1 MNIRGT
7 VTEARRKVPIVGA
20 KVILAIGDREFA
32 MSTNNV
38 GRFEHR
44 EDANFAGETL
54 TCTVEKEKF
63 ETAVVQRPIHSDI
76 INLTIIMRLEKPVL
90 SSPQPRRRGKN
101 PIPPILGPLYSPIS
115 GGTDKLADVLKKHW
129 AKILAG
135 IVLLVM
141 ISVSVSTCSRP
152 TIKTFSASSSNVKR
166 GEKVKLTWE
175 TGEATLV
182 TLNGVKVTLSGSTDM
197 TPTETRPYSYE
208 LTAKN
213 KYGGSRK
220 DIIVAVIPAP
230 APTVKFRVE
239 PQEVAKNEIAV
250 LHWETSGATEVRLNH
265 GKVGLS
271 GHQEVKAN
279 ATQTYTL
286 VAQNE
291 DGEKVE
297 SLTLKVIPAAGA
309 PDSKLHL
316 SFNATRN
323 TIRPGE
329 DTTLSW
335 DSGTVKDVELI
346 QGNQAPEIV
355 PPRGEVKVS
364 PTATTRYTLTG
375 YPPTGPPII
384 RIVKIRVASVP
395 AVLHG
400 IDTRPQ
406 ADADPSVTFS
416 AQAESIPQGQGT
428 QLIWKVEN
436 AKEVKFKADG
446 ESEKSLPFIG
456 SMQVTPKLTT
466 TYTLSAMGEK
476 GPTATKTV
484 TVRVTNDAAAF
495 STGGAAV
502 EAEVV
507 GIAGFTYNLRIR
519 GKEYAVTADI
529 HTNRD
534 SNIGSGD
541 SVTVRVDDGRV
552 LEMKR

>member
-7 VTEARRKVPIVGA
+7 VTEARRKGPIVGA

-90 SSPQPRRRGKN
+90 SSPQPRRRDKN
-101 PIPPILGPLYSPIS
+101 PNPPIPGPLYSPIS

-182 TLNGVKVTLSGSTDM
+182 TLNGVKVALSGSTDM

-213 KYGGSRK
+213 KYGASRK

-239 PQEVAKNEIAV
+239 PQQVAKNEIAV

-271 GHQEVKAN
+271 GRQEVKAD

-286 VAQNE
+286 VAHNE

-297 SLTLKVIPAAGA
+297 SLTLKVIPAAGLS
-309 PDSKLHL
+309 DSKAQL
-316 SFNATRN
+316 SFKATRT

-329 DTTLSW
+329 DTMLSW
-335 DSGTVKDVELI
+335 DTGTVKDVELR
-346 QGNQAPEIV
+346 QGNQAPKIV
-355 PPRGEVKVS
+355 PPMGEVKVS
-364 PTATTRYTLTG
+364 PTATTRYRLTG
-375 YPPTGPPII
+375 YPPTGPPIT
-384 RIVKIRVASVP
+384 RIVNIRVASVS
-395 AVLHG
+395 AVLDG
-400 IDTRPQ
+400 DTRLP
-406 ADADPSVTFS
+406 AETIPSITFS
-416 AQAESIPQGQGT
+416 AQADSIQQGQAT

-446 ESEKSLPFIG
+446 EGEKSLPFVG
-456 SMQVTPKLTT
+456 SIQVTPKSTT
-466 TYTLSAMGEK
+466 TYTLSATPEK
-476 GPTATKTV
+476 GPTVTKRV
-484 TVRVTNDAAAF
+484 SVRVTNDTPPF

-507 GIAGFTYNLRIR
+507 RVAGFTYNLRIR

-529 HTNRD
+529 HTNKD

-552 LEMKR
+552 LEIKR